1 MAILLIGLN
10 HKSAPVEVRE
20 KVSLSRPQ
28 IERISQNIREIEYF
42 SGCTILSTCNRTE
55 FYCNADSPFAAQE
68 SLIQLISDY
77 SGLSTRELAPHLYI
91 KFNKNACEHLFTVAA
106 GMDSMILGESQIQGQ
121 VQDAYEYALNYEISD
136 NILNT
141 LFMNALTV
149 GKRVRTETQIDR
161 HTLSVSIAA
170 VELAKDYFNGLE
182 DKTVL
187 VLGAGETSE
196 LTSRYLI
203 SNGTNSIMVA
213 NRTYERAE
221 WLAREIGGEA
231 VKFSELAT
239 YLPSADLI
247 ISSTASPVPIL
258 DKSDLENAQ
267 IDRVKPMLIIDIA
280 VPRDIHPNVAELDYV
295 KLYDIDDMERKT
307 DENLAARQQETIKAK
322 KIVKEELDDFYF
334 WLDSLWVVPTII
346 KMRDQI
352 ERIKKSEI
360 ERALNRIDQPSDR
373 ERRIIE
379 QLANSIVNRWL
390 HKPIINMKS
399 LAGQRADRI
408 DCYINAI
415 NDLWGLENDDEK
427 DY

>member
-1 MAILLIGLN
+1 
-10 HKSAPVEVRE
+10 
-20 KVSLSRPQ
+20 
-28 IERISQNIREIEYF
+28 
-42 SGCTILSTCNRTE
+42 
-55 FYCNADSPFAAQE
+55 
-68 SLIQLISDY
+68 
-77 SGLSTRELAPHLYI
+77 
-91 KFNKNACEHLFTVAA
+91 
-106 GMDSMILGESQIQGQ
+106 MDSMILGESQIQGQ

-141 LFMNALTV
+141 LFMNALPV

-352 ERIKKSEI
+352 ERIKESEI

-415 NDLWGLENDDEK
+415 NDLWGLENDNEK